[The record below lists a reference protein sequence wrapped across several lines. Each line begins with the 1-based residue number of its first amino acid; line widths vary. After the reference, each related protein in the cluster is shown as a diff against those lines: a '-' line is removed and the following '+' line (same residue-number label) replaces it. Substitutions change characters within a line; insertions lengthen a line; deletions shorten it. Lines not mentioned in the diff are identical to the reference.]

1 MLNCYIRSN
10 SVSIPLGKCQ
20 SEGAHHLGTFTVN
33 FLPTIALFAIIIARI
48 SFPLMFT
55 ADLAR
60 GANSLAPDLE
70 QIGLMLSRVQDYFK
84 TEMRLF

>member
-1 MLNCYIRSN
+1 MLNCYIPSN

-20 SEGAHHLGTFTVN
+20 SEAAHHLGAFTVK
-33 FLPTIALFAIIIARI
+33 FLPTIAMFAIIIALI
-48 SFPLMFT
+48 SFSPMFT
-55 ADLAR
+55 ADLAH